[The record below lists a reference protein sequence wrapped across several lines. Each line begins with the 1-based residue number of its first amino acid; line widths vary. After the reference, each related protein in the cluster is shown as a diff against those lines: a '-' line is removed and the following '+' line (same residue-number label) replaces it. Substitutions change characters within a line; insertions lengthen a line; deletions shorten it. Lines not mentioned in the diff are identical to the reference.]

1 MGFYYFDFRDASKQD
16 RRGMLAS
23 LLVQLS
29 SRSNPCSDI
38 LSRLYATHDNG
49 ARMPSDHA
57 LTQSLKEM
65 LQLSGQGPIYIIIDA
80 LNECPNTS
88 GLPNPRD
95 QVLNLMEELVD
106 LRLPNVRVCV
116 ASRPEA
122 DIKGVLEGLTTL
134 RVSLRD
140 HDGQKQDIVDYVIS
154 IVRSDRRTRRWREED
169 KRLVIEVLSNKANGV
184 YVIMIKAPHERFL
197 TEFRRFRWVVCQ
209 LEELLSSVPESIRR
223 VLDDL
228 PEPLDEMHEVA
239 LLRIS
244 KEKREYAFRLFQ
256 CLAVTVRPLRV
267 EECAELL
274 AVRFEADALPNYD
287 AGWRLRGDAEEAVL
301 SIGSSLISVVKEDG
315 IKVVQFPHFSV
326 KEYLA
331 SNRLADS
338 RNDVSLYHIS
348 LVPAHTF
355 LAKACLNVL
364 LKLDDS
370 IDKKTIKNMPLALYA
385 ARHWVDHAQ
394 FKNVSS
400 YVQDMMEHLFDPDK
414 HHFSA
419 WVWVH
424 NIDHRWGEDMSTVH
438 PTRPGAVP
446 LYYAALCGLHD
457 LAEHLALACPSDV
470 NARGGYFMSPLRA
483 ALARGYM
490 KVAAVLLQHGA
501 EVDVQDNLGWTPL
514 HWASQ
519 AGRRDIVKF
528 LLEHNADVNAQTGPG
543 NTPLHLASGE
553 GEPGIARLLLQHRA
567 IVHYRDNKGWTSL
580 HTASNNGHLDVVQL
594 LLESGAIVDARNRV
608 QKTPLALA
616 SMNGHV
622 EVSRFLIE
630 RGADVNSRTKESWV
644 PLHIA
649 ARFGHLDVVQ
659 LLLDHD
665 VDVDVQEED
674 RWTSL
679 HLASAN
685 GHLEV
690 VELLVQRDAIVD
702 MRNDKGETP
711 LDWASAFGHLDI
723 ARFLINHGANLS
735 SRCNQGWTPFH
746 TASKSGQL
754 HITGLLIHSGV
765 HVDVRNGNEE
775 TALDLESSSE
785 EPDLVHF
792 LIENGADTNLRDWDN
807 KIPADLVSDHK
818 KLDTAW
824 HVAVEDAKIG
834 GEQTLLHIAAE
845 EGKIGVMQSL
855 LERGT
860 DVNARDANH
869 NTPLGL
875 AAMTGSVE
883 MMRLLIERGAK
894 VDSRNKFGWT
904 PLHSA
909 SRYEHIDVARLLIDH
924 GADINAR
931 IPENWTPIHIL
942 AANGHLKMV
951 ELLLERGANVYDR
964 NEEGRTPL
972 ELAARRGYRNIT
984 QLIEGHVAR

>member
-1 MGFYYFDFRDASKQD
+1 MGYYYFDYRDASKQD
-16 RRGMLAS
+16 RRGMLVS
-23 LLVQLS
+23 LLAQLS
-29 SRSNPCSDI
+29 SRSDPCSDI

-65 LQLSGQGPIYIIIDA
+65 LQLPGQGPIYIIIDA
-80 LNECPNTS
+80 LDECPDTS
-88 GLPNPRD
+88 GLPSARS
-95 QVLNLMEELVD
+95 QVLNLMQELVE

-116 ASRPEA
+116 ASRLEA
-122 DIKGVLEGLTTL
+122 DIRSVLGRLTTL
-134 RVSLRD
+134 RVSL
-140 HDGQKQDIVDYVIS
+140 HDQGGQKQDIVDYIIS
-154 IVRSDRRTRRWREED
+154 IVRSHRKMRRWREED
-169 KRLVIEVLSNKANGV
+169 KALVIKLLSDKADGM
-184 YVIMIKAPHERFL
+184 YVIMIEAPHERFL

-209 LEELLSSVPESIRR
+209 LEMLWLVTPQSIRR
-223 VLDDL
+223 TLNEL
-228 PEPLDEMHEVA
+228 PATLDEKYKVA
-239 LLRIS
+239 LLQIS
-244 KEKREYAFRLFQ
+244 KKKREYALRLFQ

-287 AGWRLRGDAEEAVL
+287 AGWRLSGDAEEAVL

-315 IKVVQFPHFSV
+315 IKIVQFSHFSFREFLIS
-326 KEYLA
+326 K
-331 SNRLADS
+331 RLVIWGNNA
-338 RNDVSLYHIS
+338 SLYHIS

-355 LAKACLNVL
+355 LEKACLNVL
-364 LKLDDS
+364 LKLDDF
-370 IDKKTIKNMPLALYA
+370 IDKTTIKNMPLALYA

-394 FKNVSS
+394 FENVSS
-400 YVQDMMEHLFDPDK
+400 HVQGMMEHLFDPDK

-424 NIDHRWGEDMSTVH
+424 DIDHRWGEDMSTVH

-446 LYYAALCGLHD
+446 LYYAALCGLPD

-483 ALARGYM
+483 ALARGYT

-519 AGRRDIVKF
+519 VGRRDIVEF
-528 LLEHNADVNAQTGPG
+528 LLEHHADINVQTVQG

-553 GEPGIARLLLQHRA
+553 GELDIARLLLQRRA
-567 IVHYRDNKGWTSL
+567 VVHYRDNKGWTSL

-630 RGADVNSRTKESWV
+630 GGADVNFRTKESWV

-674 RWTSL
+674 RWTPL

-690 VELLVQRDAIVD
+690 VKLLVQRGAVVD

-711 LDWASAFGHLDI
+711 LDRASAFGHLDI

-735 SRCNQGWTPFH
+735 SRCNQGWTPLH
-746 TASKSGQL
+746 TASNSGQL
-754 HITGLLIHSGV
+754 HIAGLLIHSGV
-765 HVDVRNGNEE
+765 NVDIRNGNEE
-775 TALDLESSSE
+775 TALDLASNSGEL
-785 EPDLVHF
+785 DLVHF
-792 LIENGADTNLRDWDN
+792 LIENGADTNLRDQDN
-807 KIPADLVSDHK
+807 KIPADLASDYK
-818 KLDTAW
+818 KLDTAR
-824 HVAVEDAKIG
+824 HVAVEDAKDG
-834 GEQTLLHIAAE
+834 GEQTSLHIAAE

-875 AAMTGSVE
+875 AAMTGNVE
-883 MMRLLIERGAK
+883 MARLLIERGAK
-894 VDSRNKFGWT
+894 VDSRNNFGWT

-924 GADINAR
+924 GANINAR
-931 IPENWTPIHIL
+931 IPENWTPIHIS